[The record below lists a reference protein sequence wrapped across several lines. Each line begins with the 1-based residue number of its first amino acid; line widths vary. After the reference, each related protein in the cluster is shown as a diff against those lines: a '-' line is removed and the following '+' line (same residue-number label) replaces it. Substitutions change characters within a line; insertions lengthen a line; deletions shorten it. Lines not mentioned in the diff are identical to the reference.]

1 MVLRA
6 KPQPLRGHPRVSV
19 LVPCYNYGHFLPDCV
34 ASALGQ
40 DAVDVDVLIV
50 DDASPD
56 GSVEVARRLAASDPR
71 VRLIEHETNRGHIA
85 TYNEGLAALDG
96 EFVVLLSADDLLST
110 GSLAR
115 SVALL
120 QAHPEVGMVY
130 GFSPSFSDVPPRPRT
145 EVRSWSIWPGLEW
158 IEQMCR
164 RMSNPVSTPEV
175 VMRGSLMREFVGY
188 DPRLPHAADFL
199 LWMRAGTR
207 GAIGRVNGADQA
219 FYRKHGANMHV
230 AVFAGVYTDLV
241 ERRRTFDILFDED
254 RAHFPEGHGLHEV
267 ALRSLA
273 REALVT
279 VAQAYRSGRR
289 AEESRDKL
297 LTLAAEMCPP
307 ERDPALW
314 RDFTRLE
321 TGLAASG
328 APAAATALNR
338 AMDDVVGRVRWR
350 RWRRTGLMG
359 AVGSL

>member
-1 MVLRA
+1 MIKLR
-6 KPQPLRGHPRVSV
+6 PQPLRGRPTVSV
-19 LVPCYNYGHFLPDCV
+19 VVPCYNYGRFLPDCV
-34 ASALGQ
+34 SGVLGQ
-40 DAVDVDVLIV
+40 EEVEVDVVIV

-56 GSVEVARRLAASDPR
+56 GSSVVARRLAAADQR
-71 VRLIEHETNRGHIA
+71 VRLIAHETNRGHIA
-85 TYNEGLAALDG
+85 TYNEGLAVAEG
-96 EFVVLLSADDLLST
+96 EFVVLLSADDLLSP

-130 GFSPSFSDVPPRPRT
+130 GFSPTFADRPPTPRT
-145 EVRSWSIWPGLEW
+145 TARSWSIWPGLEW

-188 DPRLPHAADFL
+188 DKRLPHAADLL
-199 LWMRAGTR
+199 LWLRAATR
-207 GAIGRVNGADQA
+207 GPIGRINGADQA

-230 AVFAGVYTDLV
+230 EMFAGVYTDIA

-254 RAHFPEGHGLHEV
+254 SACFPDGHQLREV

-279 VAQAYRSGRR
+279 MCQAEKLGQVGD
-289 AEESRDKL
+289 EPHDKL
-297 LTLAAEMCPP
+297 VALAAEMCPP
-307 ERDPALW
+307 ERDPRLW
-314 RDFTRLE
+314 RAYERTQTRSR
-321 TGLAASG
+321 SG
-328 APAAATALNR
+328 RGPVVPRTVGR
-338 AMDDVVGRVRWR
+338 AMADLGGRIRWR
-350 RWRRTGLMG
+350 RWRRTGLMS